1 MSYRPIARDLGLML
15 WAINNTV
22 FSRVRLAAGSY
33 EDARRIG
40 DEFIDLIAPEL
51 EAAERSRS

>member
-1 MSYRPIARDLGLML
+1 ML

-33 EDARRIG
+33 EDARRIS